1 MFDVITSLPPAY
13 LAGGAGLAIALALF
27 AVLGQADEKVAVRD
41 SLRQLGGM
49 EASGIDNIRDQEL
62 LVSPA
67 ERLLKPFFDRIQ
79 RIGGRF
85 NPPEYVEKVRVK
97 HTQAGI
103 FEPEAVERFLVNR
116 ILGWIFVPIWV
127 GIWVFWNP
135 LDWTGWR
142 LLLVLG
148 FGAMLG
154 ILGPSNALD
163 KKVKTRQETIR
174 RQLPD
179 VLDLLVI
186 SVEAGLGFEQALDR
200 VVNNVP
206 GDLSDEFMR
215 VLGESRA
222 GASRGDA
229 LRSMESRCDIPEIR
243 SFVLAMIQADQF
255 GVSIGR
261 VLRAQADELR
271 IKRRQY
277 AQEKAQKAPVKM
289 MIPMVFCIFP
299 ALFVVVLG
307 PAIINITKAF

>member
-1 MFDVITSLPPAY
+1 MFDAISTLPPHY
-13 LAGGAGLAIALALF
+13 LAIGLGAAIALALF
-27 AVLGQADEKVAVRD
+27 AILGQADEKVAVRD
-41 SLRQLGGM
+41 SLRQLEDM
-49 EASGIDNIRDQEL
+49 EASTIDNIRDQEL
-62 LVSPA
+62 LESPID
-67 ERLLKPFFDRIQ
+67 RLLKPFMGTIG
-79 RIGGRF
+79 RIGSRF
-85 NPPEYVEKVRVK
+85 NPPDYVEQVRVK

-116 ILGWIFVPIWV
+116 ILGFIFVPVWTLV
-127 GIWVFWNP
+127 WLVWNP
-135 LDWTGWR
+135 LGWTGWR
-142 LLLVLG
+142 LLLLIG
-148 FGAMLG
+148 FGVMLG
-154 ILGPSNALD
+154 ILGPSNALN
-163 KKVKTRQETIR
+163 KKVTERQETIR

-206 GDLSDEFMR
+206 GDLADEFMR
-215 VLGESRA
+215 VLGETRA
-222 GASRGDA
+222 GATRSDA
-229 LRSMESRCDIPEIR
+229 LRSMETRCDIPEIR
-243 SFVLAMIQADQF
+243 SFVLSMIQADQF